1 MNELETQLSKLFNA
15 AAGEPPHHVTA
26 HAARRQAIRRRIVTC
41 VSATA
46 ALAIAGSIGLVVS
59 ANAIVPHRV
68 TGPQAKVTMPKF
80 YFTEDGAS
88 FLDRRHSPE
97 FVVRSV
103 ATGAIT
109 GRVHCPGPHPQTEGV
124 AAASG
129 QTFFIDCRIASKQDV
144 SSGIRI
150 YRFQVS
156 ASGKIGRFG
165 LIPGGNL
172 VGLKG
177 GSLAVTPDG
186 SWLAMEAGKI
196 VKGGIF
202 EIIMINTKTGASRFW
217 RPDTSRRHGTFVMG
231 SLSFV
236 HGDKELAVS
245 GGISCQGAGPQCKQ
259 DDEMRVFSPA
269 TKGGLFSS
277 GRRRIITEAQLGGS
291 GQDFVTD
298 AYLSQDGKT
307 IIANVDGPKG
317 GLRVVELPAKGGK
330 VTQTLYQL
338 GPKDTSVKMTVDSS
352 GQFIMWFGFGPRNP
366 IFGWIGQGKLHPLRF
381 KSENLNIFG
390 W

>member
-1 MNELETQLSKLFNA
+1 MSRLFNA
-15 AAGEPPHHVTA
+15 AVGEPPNQVTA
-26 HAARRQAIRRRIVTC
+26 RAARRQAIKRRIITC

-68 TGPQAKVTMPKF
+68 TGPQAKGTMPKF
-80 YFTEDGAS
+80 YFTEDGPS

-103 ATGAIT
+103 STGAIT

-124 AAASG
+124 AIASG
-129 QTFFIDCRIASKQDV
+129 RTFFIDCRIASPQDV

-156 ASGKIGRFG
+156 ASGKISRFG

-172 VGLKG
+172 VGFKG
-177 GSLAVTPDG
+177 GTLAVTPDG
-186 SWLAMEAGKI
+186 SWLAMEAGK
-196 VKGGIF
+196 VVRGGIF
-202 EIIMINTKTGASRFW
+202 EILVINTKTGASRFW
-217 RPDTSRRHGTFVMG
+217 RPDSSGRNGTFEVG

-245 GGISCQGAGPQCKQ
+245 GGISCQDAGPKCKR
-259 DDEMRVFSPA
+259 DEEVRFLSPA

-277 GRRRIITEAQLGGS
+277 GKRRIITQAQMGGS
-291 GQDFVTD
+291 GEDFITD
-298 AYLSQDGKT
+298 AYVSQDGKT

-317 GLRVVELPAKGGK
+317 IRVVELPAQGGK
-330 VTQTLYQL
+330 ITRTLYQL
-338 GPKDTSVKMTVDSS
+338 GPKDGSAKMTVDSS
-352 GQFIMWFGFGPRNP
+352 GQFIMWLGFGPRNQF
-366 IFGWIGQGKLHPLRF
+366 FGWIGQGKLHELKF
-381 KSENLNIFG
+381 KPENVNIFG